1 MTKADKNVVLEM
13 GTSAQ
18 YSLYVFVIIL
28 GCVIS
33 VVVGY
38 AIHSMATNGFADQ
51 EDYRDIGEDQ
61 RAYMREVRERNFNAL
76 LYESR
81 SKH

>member
-1 MTKADKNVVLEM
+1 MTKVNKNFDSEM

-38 AIHSMATNGFADQ
+38 AIHSMATNGFADHN
-51 EDYRDIGEDQ
+51 DYHDIGEDQ
-61 RAYMREVRERNFNAL
+61 RAYMREVRERNFAAL

-81 SKH
+81 RKP